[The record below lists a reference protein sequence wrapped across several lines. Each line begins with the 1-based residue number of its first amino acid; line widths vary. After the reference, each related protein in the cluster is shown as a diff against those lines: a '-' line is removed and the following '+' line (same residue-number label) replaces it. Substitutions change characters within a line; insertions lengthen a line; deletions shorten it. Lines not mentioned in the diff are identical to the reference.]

1 MGKLPELWCEGLLL
15 RPFSLSE
22 TSRVQD
28 LAGKKEAAATT
39 LNLAHSYPDGAA
51 EEWIN
56 GHGELKME
64 CIKGGYDTTARR
76 KKDVPMFKIVNV
88 KEYGGGLDR
97 AVDYIHSKWGSP
109 KSYPFYK
116 DAIYHSSLGENH
128 LPRFYLLLKEKE
140 IIGCAALLTNDYI
153 SRQDL
158 YPWLA
163 CLFVE
168 GQERG
173 RAFGSLLMEFVEK
186 EAKDLAF
193 PAVYLTTEH
202 DGYYEKYGWVRMQDG
217 IDLFSC
223 EPTRIY
229 SKKL

>member
-1 MGKLPELWCEGLLL
+1 M
-15 RPFSLSE
+15 
-22 TSRVQD
+22 
-28 LAGKKEAAATT
+28 
-39 LNLAHSYPDGAA
+39 
-51 EEWIN
+51 
-56 GHGELKME
+56 
-64 CIKGGYDTTARR
+64 
-76 KKDVPMFKIVNV
+76 
-88 KEYGGGLDR
+88 
-97 AVDYIHSKWGSP
+97 DYIHSKWGGSP

-168 GQERG
+168 GGQERGG

-202 DGYYEKYGWVRMQDG
+202 DGYYENTAGCECRMASICLVVNPLG
-217 IDLFSC
+217 FIAKTLGGKHEISH
-223 EPTRIY
+223 
-229 SKKL
+229 